1 MKRKEK
7 KIIKDELN
15 KKESERKI
23 DMSQKRR
30 KLEKE
35 RNKRN
40 GWRKKWL
47 NNRMFV
53 KKNKD
58 E

>member
-15 KKESERKI
+15 KNESERKI
-23 DMSQKRR
+23 DIVPKRR

-35 RNKRN
+35 TNKRN
-40 GWRKKWL
+40 R
-47 NNRMFV
+47 
-53 KKNKD
+53 
-58 E
+58 

>member
-15 KKESERKI
+15 KRESERKI
-23 DMSQKRR
+23 DMNQKRR

>member
-15 KKESERKI
+15 KRESERKI
-23 DMSQKRR
+23 DMNQKRR

-40 GWRKKWL
+40 GWRKTDWTT
-47 NNRMFV
+47 
-53 KKNKD
+53 
-58 E
+58 ECS